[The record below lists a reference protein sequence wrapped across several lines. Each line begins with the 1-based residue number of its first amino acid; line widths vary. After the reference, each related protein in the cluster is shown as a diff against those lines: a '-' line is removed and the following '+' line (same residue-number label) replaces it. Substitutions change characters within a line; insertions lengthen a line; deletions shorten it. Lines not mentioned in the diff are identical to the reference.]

1 MWQRPP
7 AINTVASPKPAQ
19 HIPVT
24 SATSPSRTSADDVE
38 DATSRYLDRFIVQK
52 VLGEG
57 SYGKVKQAIDTQ
69 TFRTVALKIIQK
81 GSLKKQSHITRL
93 KREVRIMRLL
103 HHPNITRLHDVM
115 ETDKEIVLVM
125 EHVNGGE
132 LFDYIVAHKRVT
144 EKVARKLFRQ
154 MVSALDYC
162 HQSSVIH
169 RDLKPENLLLD
180 QDHNV
185 KLIDFGFVKLFDRDD
200 QLKTFCGSPYY
211 ASPEMILGKQYE
223 GPEVDVWS
231 LGVILY
237 ALINGHLPFRDPNTG
252 ELFKKISLGS
262 YERKTE
268 WMSDA
273 SADLI
278 KRLLTVEPEARA
290 TIEEIK
296 RHPWVLAEYNCPPD
310 ALLPSRP
317 TEITNPSPAILS
329 KFPLYGVDPEVA
341 EKSLAL
347 GEKGT
352 ARALYC
358 LLIEHEQFEKAAIID
373 SPATSPASDEDERS
387 TRNSSNN
394 GSGSGSI
401 VTQSVPRRRSSA
413 LARPTKRRSTDRP
426 RMRIPVNETPINRA
440 PLTAPVQQNPEANPF
455 EQAFAESDG
464 TTQRRASVSASE
476 VIPSK
481 KYASASAR
489 AVLQQHGDAHKSI
502 AVAEATSGLTLPAL
516 ASDTRDSTSHRERLK
531 GDEAPGRESTSASRR
546 RRPSIADAL
555 SSAFGIL
562 RAASPARRRLSTA
575 NVSNNSPSVS
585 YADGIPHIPAN
596 PPRSIAARPTLSSET
611 TSTKRPPEIVA
622 AVSEVLQNRKVKYAF
637 KNYKFA
643 CETEESIFEIEIC
656 RITGTALHALQL
668 RRKKGS
674 TIAYHDLCQSLVGEW
689 KL

>member
-1 MWQRPP
+1 MRQRPP
-7 AINTVASPKPAQ
+7 AISTMVSPAPAQ

-24 SATSPSRTSADDVE
+24 SSTSPSRTSADDVE
-38 DATSRYLDRFIVQK
+38 DATPRYLDRFIVQK

-81 GSLKKQSHITRL
+81 ESLKKQSHITRL

-237 ALINGHLPFRDPNTG
+237 ALVNGHLPFRDPNTG
-252 ELFKKISLGS
+252 ELFKKISLGA

-290 TIEEIK
+290 TIAEIK

-310 ALLPSRP
+310 ALLPLRP
-317 TEITNPSPAILS
+317 PEIPNPSPAILS

-341 EKSLAL
+341 ERSLAL

-352 ARALYC
+352 AWALYC
-358 LLIEHEQFEKAAIID
+358 LLIEHEQFEKAVID
-373 SPATSPASDEDERS
+373 SPATSPASDEDEGS

-394 GSGSGSI
+394 GSGSGTI
-401 VTQSVPRRRSSA
+401 VAQSVPRRRSTA
-413 LARPTKRRSTDRP
+413 VARSIKRRSTDRP
-426 RMRIPVNETPINRA
+426 RMRIPVNETPIHKTA
-440 PLTAPVQQNPEANPF
+440 LTAPVQQNPEVNPF

-464 TTQRRASVSASE
+464 TTQRRASVSASN
-476 VIPSK
+476 VTPAN

-516 ASDTRDSTSHRERLK
+516 ASDTRDSVSTRDRLK
-531 GDEAPGRESTSASRR
+531 GDEAPRIDLTSASRR

-562 RAASPARRRLSTA
+562 RAASPARRRLSSA
-575 NVSNNSPSVS
+575 NSSNNSPSVS
-585 YADGIPHIPAN
+585 YPDGIPHIPSN

-622 AVSEVLQNRKVKYAF
+622 AVSEVLQNHNVKYAF

-643 CETEESIFEIEIC
+643 CEAEESIFEIEIC
-656 RITGTALHALQL
+656 RITGTTLHALQL